1 MEPFFEGTFFE
12 VRRKSFENIV
22 FRYQP
27 ELEVRCHQTSWGSRC
42 TKGATGKQTR
52 KLETVGLGSSQ
63 AEPVFAIEQSSATS
77 FTAFS
82 TFAMTGKREVAADG
96 AANTKLGD
104 SSSSRQGG
112 NR

>member
-1 MEPFFEGTFFE
+1 
-12 VRRKSFENIV
+12 
-22 FRYQP
+22 
-27 ELEVRCHQTSWGSRC
+27 
-42 TKGATGKQTR
+42 
-52 KLETVGLGSSQ
+52 
-63 AEPVFAIEQSSATS
+63 VFAIEQSSATS

-96 AANTKLGD
+96 AANIKLGD